1 MSNNNYKYFS
11 RFNEIYEDPYDFF
24 CRYLDGNIS
33 LSDIQK
39 ICMAGKLNSE
49 TRCFIYKIL
58 LNIIPYNNPGSW
70 KNIVNKQRTIY
81 NSKLNELL
89 SKNQYILQ
97 FINCHSIKG
106 SGPYEK
112 LFALLPPENKELL
125 SLIKLDVLRTF
136 QDLDLFQNN
145 KIKELLTKILFV
157 YSIDNPHPSYCQGM
171 NEILGTLLLSF
182 YPSLKYNKFSKDE
195 LDKENNEKLTNKEML
210 YYFLMDEE
218 FFEADLFTIYCE
230 LMSRDLTILY
240 SYNEEKF
247 KKLNNAPVDV
257 KNLTI
262 ESLEKS
268 EESSLMKRIKKI
280 FFIYLKKDEEY
291 FDILSKSIEPNLFLL
306 RWILCML
313 NREISLKNIF
323 YIWDCVFFYEF
334 MEFTFNKDTCP
345 LIKDEE
351 NINNDG
357 NNNIHRLN
365 FLDYIC
371 LSMIFDLK
379 KEVINSDASVILCKF
394 LKYPNE
400 GNIKKI
406 MKEAFK
412 YSYSFNEKKD
422 FWNAETLKDFKLIK
436 SKIK

>member
-1 MSNNNYKYFS
+1 
-11 RFNEIYEDPYDFF
+11 
-24 CRYLDGNIS
+24 
-33 LSDIQK
+33 
-39 ICMAGKLNSE
+39 
-49 TRCFIYKIL
+49 
-58 LNIIPYNNPGSW
+58 
-70 KNIVNKQRTIY
+70 
-81 NSKLNELL
+81 
-89 SKNQYILQ
+89 
-97 FINCHSIKG
+97 
-106 SGPYEK
+106 
-112 LFALLPPENKELL
+112 
-125 SLIKLDVLRTF
+125 
-136 QDLDLFQNN
+136 
-145 KIKELLTKILFV
+145 
-157 YSIDNPHPSYCQGM
+157 M

-436 SKIK
+436 